1 MEKKNEKEI
10 LSPTSKLHQTFSK
23 GENTYS
29 TEKSVKYPKPLGD
42 MVDEWKTREKSWRR
56 LKDNKSDERERKN
69 TK

>member
-1 MEKKNEKEI
+1 MEKENEKEI

-42 MVDEWKTREKSWRR
+42 MVDEWKTREKS
-56 LKDNKSDERERKN
+56 
-69 TK
+69 